1 MKLVIAIILTAL
13 CLANTS
19 CSVGKGCPTNG
30 RNVGAEKVLSGDAKT
45 MKAIKKA
52 RKFKA

>member
-1 MKLVIAIILTAL
+1 MVIIITAL
-13 CLANTS
+13 CAAATS

-52 RKFKA
+52 RKFKV